1 MTITHNRSAHFMF
14 IRIFFWTI
22 LITIVACWGSYSF
35 ASESKNSE
43 QKLRDPR
50 LRRRQIYYERIRNL
64 KAKKRQTAPKQQ
76 PQHSRY
82 QLTLHPL
89 NNIHYL
95 SGLTYHKGGADTGTL
110 WAVSDRANRIYH
122 LSPDGKLLSSFQVS
136 IPSGSPL
143 LPKQG
148 FNAKSLDLE
157 GIAVDK
163 KGLLYVVSEANRAV
177 LKLTSQ
183 GKLLAIFQV
192 EGQNMATN
200 RGLEGITYSPDT
212 GLLYI
217 QEEGSQDFSAHQ
229 SLYSYTLEGKK
240 RGEYT
245 LTGVRRLS
253 GISAGPGY
261 LLTLG
266 FNDVTWPQIFR
277 FPLFKSFEISE
288 TAISGAFIDL
298 QKEYGE
304 QLNQYPGNLNL
315 EGITQDEKGQI
326 YLAPDADPQKVEQ
339 SLLLILTP
347 IIK

>member
-1 MTITHNRSAHFMF
+1 M
-14 IRIFFWTI
+14 
-22 LITIVACWGSYSF
+22 
-35 ASESKNSE
+35 
-43 QKLRDPR
+43 
-50 LRRRQIYYERIRNL
+50 
-64 KAKKRQTAPKQQ
+64 
-76 PQHSRY
+76 
-82 QLTLHPL
+82 
-89 NNIHYL
+89 
-95 SGLTYHKGGADTGTL
+95 
-110 WAVSDRANRIYH
+110 
-122 LSPDGKLLSSFQVS
+122 S